1 MDTRGRLRYNIAMRA
16 TITSPDHPALA
27 ELCELLAPLARDT
40 DLTGAWPAEQLRLC
54 GEYGV
59 FEWFLEE
66 RWVGQHWDQEAIV
79 RGYLELSRA
88 CLTTTFVITQRS
100 GACRRIATCNNEQL
114 QDALLPD
121 LATGESF
128 ATVGISH
135 LTTSRQHVKTPVL
148 RARRV
153 DGGFE
158 LDGYSP
164 WVTGAP
170 HAAHVVT
177 GAVVMAHDEP
187 TAEQLLVA
195 LPTDLP
201 GVTVPAPARLIGVSA
216 SDTGEIRC
224 DKVFVEDRWLIAGP
238 VENVMSLGSGA
249 GTGGHQT
256 STLAVG
262 LSRAALDYMKAESAK
277 RTGLDAP
284 LDALEDDYTQ
294 TLEMLIS
301 VVRGEP
307 GCSSETL
314 RQRAN
319 SLVLRATQAA
329 LGTAKGAGYVQGHP
343 VGRWCREAL
352 FFLVWSCPQPVVS
365 ANLCELAGIAN

>member
-1 MDTRGRLRYNIAMRA
+1 MPAK
-16 TITSPDHPALA
+16 ITSPDHPALA
-27 ELCELLAPLARDT
+27 ELCEQLATHARET
-40 DLTGAWPAEQLRLC
+40 DLTGDWPAEQLRLC

-59 FEWFLEE
+59 FEWFLEPE
-66 RWVGQHWDQEAIV
+66 WGGQRWDQEDIV

-88 CLTTTFVITQRS
+88 CLTTTFIITQRS
-100 GACRRIATCNNEQL
+100 GACRRIATCDNEAL
-114 QDALLPD
+114 KELLLPD
-121 LATGESF
+121 LASGKSF

-148 RARRV
+148 RAERV
-153 DGGFE
+153 DGGFVF
-158 LDGYSP
+158 DGYSP

-177 GAVVMAHDEP
+177 GATMMENGAA
-187 TAEQLLVA
+187 TAEQVLVA
-195 LPTDLP
+195 LPTELQ
-201 GVTVPAPARLIGVSA
+201 GVSVPCPAQLIGVSA
-216 SDTGEIRC
+216 SDTGEVRC
-224 DKVFVEDRWLIAGP
+224 GQVFVEDRWLIAGP

-256 STLAVG
+256 STLALG
-262 LSRAALDYMKAESAK
+262 LSRAALDYIATESSK
-277 RTGLDAP
+277 RTGLAEP
-284 LDALEDDYTQ
+284 LDALEDDYQ
-294 TLEMLIS
+294 EAHDMLMS
-301 VVRGEP
+301 VVRGETS
-307 GCSSETL
+307 CSPETL

-319 SLVLRATQAA
+319 SLVLRSTQAA
-329 LGTAKGAGYVQGHP
+329 LVTAKGAGYVQGHP

>member
-1 MDTRGRLRYNIAMRA
+1 MPT

-27 ELCELLAPLARDT
+27 ELCDSLASLARDT
-40 DLTGAWPAEQLRLC
+40 DLTGNWPAEQLRLC

-66 RWVGQHWDQEAIV
+66 QWGGQHWDQEAIV

-100 GACRRIATCNNEQL
+100 GACRRIATCDNEPL
-114 QDALLPD
+114 KNLLLPG
-121 LATGESF
+121 LATGERF

-135 LTTSRQHVKTPVL
+135 LTTSRQHVKMPVL
-148 RARRV
+148 RAERV
-153 DGGFE
+153 DGGFV

-177 GAVVMAHDEP
+177 GAVMMEHGAP
-187 TAEQLLVA
+187 TSEQVLLA
-195 LPTDLP
+195 LPTELP

-216 SDTGEIRC
+216 SDTGEVRC
-224 DKVFVEDRWLIAGP
+224 DRVFVEDQWVIAGP

-256 STLAVG
+256 STLALG
-262 LSRAALDYMKAESAK
+262 LSRAALDYIKNEATK
-277 RTGLDAP
+277 RPGLDAP
-284 LDALEDDYTQ
+284 LEALEDDYSQ
-294 TLEMLIS
+294 TLEMLIA

-307 GCSSETL
+307 SCSSEIL

-329 LGTAKGAGYVQGHP
+329 LGTAKGAGYVEGHP

-365 ANLCELAGIAN
+365 ANLCELAGIAH

>member
-1 MDTRGRLRYNIAMRA
+1 MPT

-27 ELCELLAPLARDT
+27 ELCASMAELARET
-40 DLTGAWPAEQLRLC
+40 DLSGQWPAEQLRLC

-59 FEWFLEE
+59 FEWFLERE
-66 RWVGQHWDQEAIV
+66 WGGQHWDQEQII

-100 GACRRIATCNNEQL
+100 GACRRIATCDNEEL
-114 QDALLPD
+114 KALLLPD
-121 LATGESF
+121 LATGKRF

-135 LTTSRQHVKTPVL
+135 LTTSRQHLKTPVL
-148 RARRV
+148 RAERV
-153 DGGFE
+153 PGGF
-158 LDGYSP
+158 LFDGFSP

-170 HAAHVVT
+170 HAEHVVT
-177 GAVVMAHDEP
+177 GAVLMEHGEA
-187 TAEQLLVA
+187 TAEQLLVV
-195 LPTDLP
+195 LPTDFP
-201 GVTVPAPARLIGVSA
+201 GVSVPPPARLIGVSA

-224 DKVFVEDRWLIAGP
+224 ERVFVEDRWLIAGP
-238 VENVMSLGSGA
+238 VENVMALGSGA

-256 STLAVG
+256 STLALG
-262 LSRAALDYMKAESAK
+262 LTRAALDFIGAESAK
-277 RTGLDAP
+277 RTGLEAP
-284 LDALEDDYTQ
+284 LDALEEDYQ
-294 TLEMLIS
+294 EVFDTLLG
-301 VVRGEP
+301 VVRGQAD
-307 GCSSETL
+307 CSTETL

-329 LGTAKGAGYVQGHP
+329 LGTAKGSGYVQGHP

-365 ANLCELAGIAN
+365 ANLCELAGIAD

>member
-1 MDTRGRLRYNIAMRA
+1 MPA

-27 ELCELLAPLARDT
+27 ELCATLATLARET

-66 RWVGQHWDQEAIV
+66 QWGGQRWDQEAIV

-88 CLTTTFVITQRS
+88 CLTTTFIITQRS
-100 GACRRIATCNNEQL
+100 GACRRIATCDNDEL
-114 QDALLPD
+114 KESLLTD
-121 LATGESF
+121 LATGKSF

-148 RARRV
+148 RAERV
-153 DGGFE
+153 DGGFIF
-158 LDGYSP
+158 DGYSP

-177 GAVVMAHDEP
+177 GAVMKVRGEP
-187 TAEQLLVA
+187 TAEQVLVA

-201 GVTVPAPARLIGVSA
+201 GVTTPAPARLVGVSA
-216 SDTGEIRC
+216 SDTGEVRC
-224 DKVFVEDRWLIAGP
+224 EKVFVEDRWLVAGP

-256 STLAVG
+256 STLALG
-262 LSRAALDYMKAESAK
+262 LSRAALDYIKTESTK
-277 RTGLDAP
+277 RAGLDAP
-284 LDALEDDYTQ
+284 LDALEDDYAQ
-294 TLEMLIS
+294 ALEMLMA

-307 GCSSETL
+307 GCSTETL

-319 SLVLRATQAA
+319 SLVLRATQAG

-365 ANLCELAGIAN
+365 ANLCELAGIGH

>member
-1 MDTRGRLRYNIAMRA
+1 MPAK
-16 TITSPDHPALA
+16 ITSPDHPALA
-27 ELCELLAPLARDT
+27 KLCEQMAVQARET
-40 DLTGAWPAEQLRLC
+40 DLTGDWPSEQLRLC

-59 FEWFLEE
+59 FEWFLEP
-66 RWVGQHWDQEAIV
+66 RWGGQCWNQEDIV

-88 CLTTTFVITQRS
+88 CLTTTFIITQRS
-100 GACRRIATCNNEQL
+100 GACRRIATCENEEL
-114 QDALLPD
+114 KELLLPK
-121 LATGESF
+121 LTTGQSF

-148 RARRV
+148 RAERV
-153 DGGFE
+153 DGGF
-158 LDGYSP
+158 LFDGYSP

-177 GAVVMAHDEP
+177 GAAMMEGGVA
-187 TAEQLLVA
+187 TREQVLVA
-195 LPTDLP
+195 LPTDLR
-201 GVTVPAPARLIGVSA
+201 GVSVPRPAQLIGVSA
-216 SDTGEIRC
+216 SDTGEVRC
-224 DKVFVEDRWLIAGP
+224 DQVFVEERWLIAGP

-256 STLAVG
+256 STLALG
-262 LSRAALDYMKAESAK
+262 LSRAALDYIAAEAAQ
-277 RTGLDAP
+277 RTGLAEP
-284 LDALEDDYTQ
+284 LEALEGDYQETAD
-294 TLEMLIS
+294 LLMS
-301 VVRGEP
+301 VVRGDP
-307 GCSSETL
+307 SCSPETL

-329 LGTAKGAGYVQGHP
+329 LVTAKGAGYVQGHP

>member
-1 MDTRGRLRYNIAMRA
+1 MTA
-16 TITSPDHPALA
+16 TITSPDHPALT
-27 ELCELLAPLARDT
+27 ELCESLAALARNT

-66 RWVGQHWDQEAIV
+66 RWGGRHWDQESII

-88 CLTTTFVITQRS
+88 CLTTTFIITQRS
-100 GACRRIATCNNEQL
+100 GACRRIATCDNEQL
-114 QDALLPD
+114 KDLLLPD
-121 LATGESF
+121 LATGKGF

-148 RARRV
+148 RAERV
-153 DGGFE
+153 DGGFVF
-158 LDGYSP
+158 DGYSP

-170 HAAHVVT
+170 HAQHVVT
-177 GAVVMAHDEP
+177 GAVMLERGEP
-187 TAEQLLVA
+187 TAEQVLVA
-195 LPTDLP
+195 LPTDLT
-201 GVTVPAPARLIGVSA
+201 GVSVPAPARLIGVSA
-216 SDTGEIRC
+216 SDTGEVRC
-224 DKVFVEDRWLIAGP
+224 DNVFVEDHYLIAGP

-256 STLAVG
+256 STLALG
-262 LSRAALDYMKAESAK
+262 LSRAALDYIASESTK
-277 RTGLDAP
+277 RTGLEAP
-284 LDALEDDYTQ
+284 LDALEEDYLQ
-294 TLEMLIS
+294 VFEMLIA

-329 LGTAKGAGYVQGHP
+329 LGTAKGAGYVEGHP

-365 ANLCELAGIAN
+365 ANLCELAGIAG

>member
-1 MDTRGRLRYNIAMRA
+1 MVVGRSLRYNGAMPA

-27 ELCELLAPLARDT
+27 ELCESLASLARNT
-40 DLTGAWPAEQLRLC
+40 DLTGNWPAEQLRLC

-66 RWVGQHWDQEAIV
+66 QWGGQRWDQEAIV

-100 GACRRIATCNNEQL
+100 GACRRIATCDNEPL
-114 QDALLPD
+114 KDLLLPD
-121 LATGESF
+121 LAKGMSF

-135 LTTSRQHVKTPVL
+135 LTTSRQYLKTPVL
-148 RARRV
+148 RAERV
-153 DGGFE
+153 DGGYV

-177 GAVVMAHDEP
+177 GAVMMEHGES
-187 TAEQLLVA
+187 TLEQVLLT

-201 GVTVPAPARLIGVSA
+201 GVTVPTPARLIGVSA
-216 SDTGEIRC
+216 SDTGEVRC
-224 DKVFVEDRWLIAGP
+224 ENVFVEDQWLIAGP

-256 STLAVG
+256 STLALG
-262 LSRAALDYMKAESAK
+262 LSRAALDYIRAESTK

-284 LDALEDDYTQ
+284 LEALEDDYSQ
-294 TLEMLIS
+294 TLEMLIA

-307 GCSSETL
+307 QCSSEML

-329 LGTAKGAGYVQGHP
+329 LGTAKGAGYVAGHP

-365 ANLCELAGIAN
+365 ANLCELAGIA

>member
-1 MDTRGRLRYNIAMRA
+1 MPA

-27 ELCELLAPLARDT
+27 ELCEKMAELARET
-40 DLTGAWPAEQLRLC
+40 DLTGQWPAEQLRLC

-59 FEWFLEE
+59 FEWFLEQE
-66 RWVGQHWDQEAIV
+66 WGGQGWDQEAIV
-79 RGYLELSRA
+79 RGYLQLSRA

-100 GACRRIATCNNEQL
+100 GACRRIATCDNDDL
-114 QDALLPD
+114 KALLLPG
-121 LATGESF
+121 LASGKRF

-135 LTTSRQHVKTPVL
+135 LTTSRQHVKTPAL
-148 RARRV
+148 RATRV
-153 DGGFE
+153 DGGF
-158 LDGYSP
+158 LFDGYSP
-164 WVTGAP
+164 WVTGSP
-170 HAAHVVT
+170 HAEYVVT
-177 GAVVMAHDEP
+177 GAVLMENGEP
-187 TAEQLLVA
+187 TTEQLLVA
-195 LPTDLP
+195 LPTDLA
-201 GVTVPAPARLIGVSA
+201 GVSTPLPARLIGVSA
-216 SDTGEIRC
+216 SDTGEVRC
-224 DKVFVEDRWLIAGP
+224 ENTFIEDRWVIVGP

-262 LSRAALDYMKAESAK
+262 LSRAALDYIATEAGK

-284 LDALEDDYTQ
+284 LDALEADYQ
-294 TLEMLIS
+294 EVLDALIA

-307 GCSSETL
+307 SCSTELL

-329 LGTAKGAGYVQGHP
+329 LVTAKGAGYVQGHP

>member
-1 MDTRGRLRYNIAMRA
+1 MAA

-27 ELCELLAPLARDT
+27 ELCESLSALARDT
-40 DLTGAWPAEQLRLC
+40 DLTGKWPAEQLRLC

-66 RWVGQHWDQEAIV
+66 QWGGQRWDQEAIV

-88 CLTTTFVITQRS
+88 CLTTTFIITQRS
-100 GACRRIATCNNEQL
+100 GACRRIATCDNEPL
-114 QDALLPD
+114 KELLLPA
-121 LATGESF
+121 LASGQSF

-153 DGGFE
+153 DGGFVF
-158 LDGYSP
+158 DGYSP

-170 HAAHVVT
+170 HAEHVVT
-177 GAVVMAHDEP
+177 GAAVMDGNEP
-187 TAEQLLVA
+187 TAEQVLVA
-195 LPTDLP
+195 LPTELP
-201 GVTVPAPARLIGVSA
+201 GVTVPLPARLIGVSA
-216 SDTGEIRC
+216 SDTGEVRC
-224 DKVFVEDRWLIAGP
+224 DNVFVEDRWAIAGP

-256 STLAVG
+256 STLALG
-262 LSRAALDYMKAESAK
+262 LSRAALDYIAAEAAK

-284 LDALEDDYTQ
+284 LEALEDDYH
-294 TLEMLIS
+294 EIFDMLIA

-307 GCSSETL
+307 DCSSESL

-329 LGTAKGAGYVQGHP
+329 LGTAKGAGYVEGHP
-343 VGRWCREAL
+343 VGRWCREAM

>member
-1 MDTRGRLRYNIAMRA
+1 LCA
-16 TITSPDHPALA
+16 ALA
-27 ELCELLAPLARDT
+27 EHARDT
-40 DLTGAWPAEQLRLC
+40 DLTGQWPAEQLRLC

-66 RWVGQHWDQEAIV
+66 EWGGQHWDQESIV

-88 CLTTTFVITQRS
+88 CLTTTFIITQRS
-100 GACRRIATCNNEQL
+100 GACRRIATCDNDEL
-114 QDALLPD
+114 KELLLPD
-121 LATGESF
+121 LASGKSF

-148 RARRV
+148 RALRV
-153 DGGFE
+153 DGGFVF
-158 LDGYSP
+158 DGYSP

-170 HAAHVVT
+170 HAKHVVT
-177 GAVVMAHDEP
+177 GAVIMENGEP
-187 TAEQLLVA
+187 TAEQILVT
-195 LPTDLP
+195 LPTELT
-201 GVTVPAPARLIGVSA
+201 GVSVPAPARLIGVSA
-216 SDTGEIRC
+216 SDTGEVRC
-224 DKVFVEDRWLIAGP
+224 ERVFVEDRWLVAGP

-262 LSRAALDYMKAESAK
+262 LARAALDYIAGESAK
-277 RTGLDAP
+277 RTGLDGP
-284 LDALEDDYTQ
+284 LDALEEDYQ
-294 TLEMLIS
+294 QVYDLLIAA
-301 VVRGEP
+301 VRGEP
-307 GCSSETL
+307 DCSTETL

-329 LGTAKGAGYVQGHP
+329 LVTAKGTGYVEGHP
-343 VGRWCREAL
+343 VGRWCREAM

-365 ANLCELAGIAN
+365 ANLCELAGIAH

>member
-1 MDTRGRLRYNIAMRA
+1 MPA

-27 ELCELLAPLARDT
+27 ELCESLAALARGT
-40 DLTGAWPAEQLRLC
+40 DLTGSWPAEQMRLC

-59 FEWFLEE
+59 FEWFLEPE
-66 RWVGQHWDQEAIV
+66 WGGQRWDQEAIV

-88 CLTTTFVITQRS
+88 CLTTTFIITQRS
-100 GACRRIATCNNEQL
+100 GACRRIATCDNEPL
-114 QDALLPD
+114 KDLLLPD
-121 LATGESF
+121 LATGKSF

-148 RARRV
+148 RAERV
-153 DGGFE
+153 EGGFVF
-158 LDGYSP
+158 DGYSP
-164 WVTGAP
+164 WVTGGP
-170 HAAHVVT
+170 HAEHVVT
-177 GAVVMAHDEP
+177 GAVMMENGEP
-187 TAEQLLVA
+187 TAEQVLVT

-201 GVTVPAPARLIGVSA
+201 GVTVPLPARLIGVSA
-216 SDTGEIRC
+216 SDTGEVRC
-224 DKVFVEDRWLIAGP
+224 NNVFVEDRWLIAGP

-256 STLAVG
+256 STLALG
-262 LSRAALDYMKAESAK
+262 LSRAALDYIATESTK

-284 LDALEDDYTQ
+284 LDALEEDYEQ
-294 TLEMLIS
+294 IHDMLMA

-307 GCSSETL
+307 SCSTEVL

-329 LGTAKGAGYVQGHP
+329 LGTAKGAGYVQGQP

-365 ANLCELAGIAN
+365 ANLCELAGIAH

>member
-1 MDTRGRLRYNIAMRA
+1 MPTK
-16 TITSPDHPALA
+16 ITAPDHPDLA
-27 ELCELLAPLARDT
+27 ELCNLMAEHARAT
-40 DLTGAWPAEQLRLC
+40 DLTGQWPGEQLRLC

-66 RWVGQHWDQEAIV
+66 AWGGQHWDQESIV

-88 CLTTTFVITQRS
+88 CLTTTFIITQRS
-100 GACRRIATCNNEQL
+100 GACRRIATCENEAL
-114 QDALLPD
+114 KELLLPD
-121 LATGESF
+121 LVTGRSF

-148 RARRV
+148 RADRV
-153 DGGFE
+153 EGGFVFE
-158 LDGYSP
+158 GYSP

-170 HAAHVVT
+170 HAEHVVT
-177 GAVVMAHDEP
+177 GAVLMENGAA
-187 TAEQLLVA
+187 TAEQVLVA

-201 GVTVPAPARLIGVSA
+201 GVSVPPPARLIGVSA
-216 SDTGEIRC
+216 SDTGEVRC
-224 DKVFVEDRWLIAGP
+224 EGVFVEDRWVIAGP

-256 STLAVG
+256 STLALG
-262 LSRAALDYMKAESAK
+262 LSRAALDYIAAESTK

-284 LDALEDDYTQ
+284 LDALEEDYQ
-294 TLEMLIS
+294 KVFDILLA

-307 GCSSETL
+307 SCSTETL

-329 LGTAKGAGYVQGHP
+329 LVTAKGAGYVQGHP

-365 ANLCELAGIAN
+365 ANLCELAGIAH